1 MHTIQIQLDDKIYD
15 NILKLNIDIKK
26 EFNNFLERVL
36 YLKEKKIADEINL
49 SLKEIKEGKTKSLNE
64 LLDEIWNKWIIC

>member
-64 LLDEIWNKWIIC
+64 LLDKI